1 MVLPSVAFPVINL
14 FHRCIKTTTSF
25 ILPHRNITCTYCL
38 IHICM
43 KMNLSLFHFFS
54 LGTGCSF
61 LIFSLR
67 GRMLLPL
74 STDGMEHLCIVN
86 TEAWTKSSGRYYAL
100 QLMLKIG
107 AINFR
112 ELIKNKKIKKLQE
125 LVQNVKQIVWGA
137 PYAVVSSCGEEI
149 VYVMVFINCKIFNCC
164 IRRTLRVAV
173 DFLIFCQG
181 NGVRLFP
188 FCTCT
193 SDWLSNIDL
202 T

>member
-1 MVLPSVAFPVINL
+1 MFCYEVVYDNPFEMTIIILSFSYKLLVNRSNKLLVSLTNMVLPSVAFPVINL

-100 QLMLKIG
+100 
-107 AINFR
+107 
-112 ELIKNKKIKKLQE
+112 
-125 LVQNVKQIVWGA
+125 
-137 PYAVVSSCGEEI
+137 
-149 VYVMVFINCKIFNCC
+149 
-164 IRRTLRVAV
+164 
-173 DFLIFCQG
+173 
-181 NGVRLFP
+181 
-188 FCTCT
+188 
-193 SDWLSNIDL
+193 
-202 T
+202 